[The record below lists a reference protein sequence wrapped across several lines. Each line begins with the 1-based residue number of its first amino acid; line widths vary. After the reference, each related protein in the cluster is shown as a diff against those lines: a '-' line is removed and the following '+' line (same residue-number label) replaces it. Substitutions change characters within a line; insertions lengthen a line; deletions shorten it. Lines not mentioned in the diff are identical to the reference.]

1 MKNNKSIKRLSEPGV
16 GIHLFFM
23 ILFAAAT
30 LYFKQY
36 FLAAAE
42 CGVILVLLAF
52 SLIARRVREK
62 QLSAYIESVAY
73 DSENAKDNTLKHFPL
88 PIAVF
93 RLDDA
98 NIVWGNEMFFSMCGV
113 SKKRMDVR
121 ITDLVPEFTGKWL
134 TEGKNRYPGVLQLQG
149 KKYQVHGNLI
159 RSEKEA
165 ESDGFLG
172 ITYWL
177 DITEYDDIR
186 LEYEQSRP
194 VPGIVVIDNLDEL
207 CKNLPERARTDLRDE
222 VEDKLHHWCEGYH
235 GILRRYDRDRYFVMF
250 EKRDLDGMR
259 EEKFRI
265 IEEVHKVE
273 SPNGISA
280 SISVGLGLEASTMAE
295 SLQFADMA
303 VEPGRAD
310 AGLFQ
315 GLCHGPPLRGPGR
328 SGRRRGHLRHG
339 PFLRRPRQY
348 RHGPGA
354 QRVQDHDRPPEGGK
368 GVQGRLSQQG
378 GGHPIR

>member
-1 MKNNKSIKRLSEPGV
+1 MMTRRGSTAPFLCW
-16 GIHLFFM
+16 
-23 ILFAAAT
+23 ILLTAADQVT
-30 LYFKQY
+30 KI
-36 FLAAAE
+36 LAVNALK
-42 CGVILVLLAF
+42 GKDPFIL
-52 SLIARRVREK
+52 I
-62 QLSAYIESVAY
+62 
-73 DSENAKDNTLKHFPL
+73 
-88 PIAVF
+88 
-93 RLDDA
+93 
-98 NIVWGNEMFFSMCGV
+98 
-113 SKKRMDVR
+113 
-121 ITDLVPEFTGKWL
+121 
-134 TEGKNRYPGVLQLQG
+134 PGVLQLQG

-280 SISVGLGLEASTMAE
+280 SISVVLTE
-295 SLQFADMA
+295 
-303 VEPGRAD
+303 VP
-310 AGLFQ
+310 
-315 GLCHGPPLRGPGR
+315 
-328 SGRRRGHLRHG
+328 SG
-339 PFLRRPRQY
+339 
-348 RHGPGA
+348 
-354 QRVQDHDRPPEGGK
+354 
-368 GVQGRLSQQG
+368 
-378 GGHPIR
+378 